1 MRRIFKFF
9 IVLILLLAILAGAA
23 WFFLRY
29 HTDWT
34 VDLLQDLGG
43 SAMERGRERRRPD
56 TMIGPTGCPAG
67 IRIWPSSWPA
77 PIVEPVIFPGRNT
90 PWSMPLRIIPSRS
103 CTGSCPGPMWR
114 RANS

>member
-43 SAMERGRERRRPD
+43 SAMERGRLS
-56 TMIGPTGCPAG
+56 GA
-67 IRIWPSSWPA
+67 
-77 PIVEPVIFPGRNT
+77 VPV
-90 PWSMPLRIIPSRS
+90 L
-103 CTGSCPGPMWR
+103 
-114 RANS
+114 